1 MNPLPCR
8 NDICCVGRFARRAFR
23 EARGVAVRTPGRR
36 LIYDRTSQNMCP
48 AVTPSL
54 SRAKRCHR
62 SNFYQQLSWEAA
74 KSGVGTLSTGA
85 NHNLGAAVRYV
96 MRLSPPPP
104 FCRVIAITR
113 RALAGL
119 FAAPAR
125 ARTDKRI
132 PDRNLI
138 PRTI

>member
-96 MRLSPPPP
+96 MRP
-104 FCRVIAITR
+104 CRR
-113 RALAGL
+113 RL
-119 FAAPAR
+119 FAALSLSHVALWRAFLPRPRAR
-125 ARTDKRI
+125 ANR
-132 PDRNLI
+132 
-138 PRTI
+138 